1 MNSIAKLVGSI
12 VGIYIVINLV
22 FVGFQYFSEKQEHY
36 RMHMLKRMM
45 DSYTTQLKSTEVAL
59 KEKEMN
65 ETSYFQDLELRS
77 QEMNRLAK

>member
-22 FVGFQYFSEKQEHY
+22 FVGFQYFSEKQEHD

-45 DSYTTQLKSTEVAL
+45 DSYTTELKSTEVAL

-65 ETSYFQDLELRS
+65 VTTYFQDLELRS
-77 QEMNRLAK
+77 QK